1 MVSTFDPLRQR
12 ERKKQVQERG
22 FRHLLRLML
31 VPRKQEPKEWFSPD
45 RQEDYRQQ
53 LYNEGFIV
61 PQMWDDQDL
70 TRFPVIM
77 ADLEVLEKYLM
88 PAFWN
93 FNQKARHYQSRYY
106 YYQRI
111 FIIGAFLT
119 TVVSVVNSFIHASS
133 PEVSFG
139 LLTITASA
147 INVFLGICTA
157 IISARATY
165 YTLLANYGEPRQ
177 RWARYRRLTEELRML
192 YFKFLGRLEPFNT
205 EDRVTR
211 LRERILEI
219 RQQEQ
224 EDG

>member
-1 MVSTFDPLRQR
+1 MASTFNPLRLRRRKEEVR
-12 ERKKQVQERG
+12 ERN
-22 FRHLLRLML
+22 FWHLIKLML
-31 VPRKQEPKEWFSPD
+31 VPRKQEPKEWVAPETD
-45 RQEDYRQQ
+45 EAYQENKY
-53 LYNEGFIV
+53 YEGFIV
-61 PQMWDDQDL
+61 PERWEDDRL
-70 TRFPVIM
+70 TRYPAIM
-77 ADLEVLEKYLM
+77 ADLEILEKYLM

-111 FIIGAFLT
+111 FIMGAFLT
-119 TVVSVVNSFIHASS
+119 TVISVVNSFVHATEFTMVPGIDLSK
-133 PEVSFG
+133 E
-139 LLTITASA
+139 A

-192 YFKFLGRLEPFNT
+192 YFKFLGRLEPFDT
-205 EDRVTR
+205 KERVTL
-211 LRERILEI
+211 LRQRVLEI

-224 EDG
+224 ENG

>member
-1 MVSTFDPLRQR
+1 MASTFNQQGLNKKK
-12 ERKKQVQERG
+12 EKIRKRG
-22 FRHLLRLML
+22 FWHLLKLMMI
-31 VPRKQEPKEWFSPD
+31 PRRQQPKEWVAPD
-45 RQEDYRQQ
+45 KDEEYEQD
-53 LYNEGFIV
+53 LYYEGFIV
-61 PQMWDDQDL
+61 PDRWKDDEL
-70 TRFPVIM
+70 TRYPAIM
-77 ADLEVLEKYLM
+77 ADLELLDKYLL

-119 TVVSVVNSFIHASS
+119 TVISVVNSFVHATEFSTI
-133 PEVSFG
+133 PG
-139 LLTITASA
+139 LIISKEM
-147 INVFLGICTA
+147 INIFLGICTA

-205 EDRVTR
+205 KDRVTL
-211 LRERILEI
+211 LRQRVLEI

-224 EDG
+224 ENG